1 MAVLVKE
8 ISLPNGLIVSFH
20 DHTRRYFGDYY
31 LVQLEIVCDVPI
43 SSESVTTEDQLREAR
58 ALLGE
63 KVVYRRRV
71 EQMGVP
77 STEIE
82 RVRNRLVED
91 FACHSLPYFADPGF
105 PRKLVT
111 AELNKIKN
119 KMNRLPIL

>member
-8 ISLPNGLIVSFH
+8 HPLPNGLTVSFH
-20 DHTRRYFGDYY
+20 DQTRCYFGDYY
-31 LVQLEIVCDVPI
+31 HVKLEIVCNVPI
-43 SSESVTTEDQLREAR
+43 TRECFAEEDEFREAQ

-63 KVVYRRRV
+63 NVAYRRNV

-82 RVRNRLVED
+82 RVRNRLVAD
-91 FACHSLPYFADPGF
+91 FEKHSLPYFAAPAF
-105 PRKLVT
+105 PRKLVGT
-111 AELNKIKN
+111 ELKKMKK